1 MDKSIESQYPQPI
14 AGIDEVGRGPWAGP
28 VVACAC
34 ILPPAFP
41 QDILLKLEDSKK
53 ITAKKRETL
62 EPLIAAHSLY
72 AYGEASVEEIDAL
85 NILQATF
92 LAMRRA
98 IAALSQ
104 KPNFVLVDGN
114 HNIKGLNIPQKAI
127 IKGDSLCASIAAAS
141 IMAKV
146 HRDRLMTHLA
156 EQFPHYA
163 WQSNAG
169 YGTKAHQEGLAQFG
183 ISPHH
188 RKSFKPIQK
197 FL

>member
-1 MDKSIESQYPQPI
+1 MDTSIESQYPQPI
-14 AGIDEVGRGPWAGP
+14 AGVDEVGRGPWAGP

-34 ILPPAFP
+34 ILPPDFP
-41 QDILLKLEDSKK
+41 QDILLKLGDSKK
-53 ITAKKRETL
+53 ITAKKRQAL

-98 IAALSQ
+98 INALSQ

-114 HNIKGLNIPQKAI
+114 HNIKALNIPQKSI

>member
-34 ILPPAFP
+34 ILPPDFP
-41 QDILLKLEDSKK
+41 QDILLKLGDSKK